1 MHEMPKFQFVDL
13 RSNDALNALP
23 SSKGRIGLDTE
34 FMREKTFYPQL
45 CLVQIA
51 TNDDILCVD
60 PMGISRLDS
69 FWHKLMD
76 CNWVVHSARQD
87 IEALFHAS
95 IRMPRSIFDTQIA
108 AGLLGMAPQL
118 GYAGLVEELFGI
130 VLTKSHTRA
139 DWTRRP
145 LSTAALE
152 YAAEDVEYLLPAYEL
167 LTERLVK
174 LNRLSWA
181 KEDSSNL
188 LEPSLYKGN
197 SNQAINRL
205 KGSRNLQGRT
215 RAAAVR
221 LASWRE
227 DEAKRYNRPR
237 QWIMKDAIL
246 LDIARINPQ
255 NQESLATIPGLA
267 PRTVH
272 RTANAL
278 LQILGEA
285 QNDHTEYEPLQKSN
299 KQQKGILKDM
309 LEIVSACAEQLG
321 VVAEIIASKKE
332 LSTILHGNQ
341 NSRVFTGWRREI
353 IGKKLL
359 EMLKN

>member
-13 RSNDALNALP
+13 RSNDALNVLP
-23 SSKGRIGLDTE
+23 SSKGHIGLDTE

-51 TNDDILCVD
+51 TDDGILCVD
-60 PMGISRLDS
+60 PMGADKLHS

-76 CNWVVHSARQD
+76 CHWVAHSARQD
-87 IEALFHAS
+87 IEALFNTS
-95 IRMPRSIFDTQIA
+95 IRMPKSIFDTQIA

-118 GYAGLVEELFGI
+118 GYANLVEELFGI
-130 VLTKSHTRA
+130 VLAKSHTRA

-145 LSTAALE
+145 LSTAVLE

-167 LTERLVK
+167 LTERLAK
-174 LNRLSWA
+174 LDRLSWA

-188 LEPSLYKGN
+188 LEPSLYKSD

-205 KGSRNLQGRT
+205 KGGRNLRGRT
-215 RAAAVR
+215 RAAAIK

-227 DEAKRYNRPR
+227 DEAEHYNRPR

-246 LDIARINPQ
+246 LNIARINPQ
-255 NQESLATIPGLA
+255 NQESLATIPGLS
-267 PRTVH
+267 PRTV
-272 RTANAL
+272 RRIANAL
-278 LQILGEA
+278 LKILGEA
-285 QNDHTEYEPLQKSN
+285 QNEHTEYEPPQKSN

-309 LEIVSACAEQLG
+309 LKIVSACAERLG
-321 VVAEIIASKKE
+321 VVAEIIAPKKE
-332 LSTILHGNQ
+332 LSAILYGEQ
-341 NSRVFTGWRREI
+341 NSRVFTGWRREL
-353 IGKKLL
+353 IGNKLL
-359 EMLKN
+359 EILKN